1 MPAAF
6 THAAHALSAQR
17 NLKIVGLFT
26 RLCRRDG
33 KPRYL
38 AYLPR
43 VWAHLER
50 DLAHPAL
57 APLAGF
63 VARYVPP
70 PDAQVRARIGAGHDA

>member
-1 MPAAF
+1 MLA
-6 THAAHALSAQR
+6 AQR

-38 AYLPR
+38 GYLPR
-43 VWAHLER
+43 VWAHLAG

-57 APLAGF
+57 AGLGGL
-63 VARYVPP
+63 VARHLPAARSRRCV
-70 PDAQVRARIGAGHDA
+70 ARIEAAA